1 MIHRDDIG
9 FFLSFNLFVFMGGRR
24 KSSCVSSRILT
35 RCLDTKSTETVIVT
49 DPNLLQL
56 LERYRED
63 NAQLMEKFAK
73 LTEQIERQRI
83 TSFDDLQQV
92 DRQASQA
99 LLTLASNTQPFQL
112 TGLTHG
118 FFGLTSTGKSTMI
131 NQLIGHNLAETG
143 AGETTKEIQP
153 YEGQG
158 FCLYDIP
165 GRNDDLSYFSMEYIA
180 FWKGLTR
187 RLVLITATIK
197 EMTKVF
203 RILDALQLS
212 FDIVVNKFDLVPFE
226 EREPLKKQIHREIQQ
241 ANLQGVEHVWF
252 VSAENPQQFPHW
264 LVMVDTLTSH
274 PQPAVD
280 DDESFEYVVYE

>member
-1 MIHRDDIG
+1 
-9 FFLSFNLFVFMGGRR
+9 MGGRS
-24 KSSCVSSRILT
+24 KSSSCIARKVPY
-35 RCLDTKSTETVIVT
+35 RCLDTKTTETVIVT
-49 DPNLLQL
+49 DPNLVQILD
-56 LERYRED
+56 RYRED
-63 NAQLMEKFAK
+63 NARLLERFAE
-73 LTEQIERQRI
+73 LTELIERQRI

-92 DRQASQA
+92 DKQASEA
-99 LLTLASNTQPFQL
+99 LITLASNTRPLQL

-131 NQLIGHNLAETG
+131 NRLIGHELAETG

-158 FCLYDIP
+158 FRLYDIP

-203 RILDALQLS
+203 RLLDALELS

-226 EREPLKKQIHREIQQ
+226 EREQLKKQIHREIQQ

-252 VSAENPQQFPHW
+252 VSAQNPQQFPHW
-264 LVMVDTLTSH
+264 LAMVDTLTSH
-274 PQPAVD
+274 PQPVDD
-280 DDESFEYVVYE
+280 DDESFEYFVDE